1 VTDCCKDCTYIV
13 IVRLSRPSDVFFWFN
28 AAGYP
33 RTRWDSLRMISM
45 IPQTGLSMETPHFDR
60 PPFGIPNEATL
71 KLGRA
76 IAYCVFQGVMRVTRI
91 TKETTVLDEHYTP
104 GAGGSSWWNSEF
116 VCALADTHR
125 HLGHLIKKERWHGYD
140 ATHSDEAL
148 KGFNYL
154 GAFVDLAAAKLA
166 VELAVWGMP
175 TDQEPLGAEP
185 GFIN

>member
-1 VTDCCKDCTYIV
+1 LWI
-13 IVRLSRPSDVFFWFN
+13 L
-28 AAGYP
+28 
-33 RTRWDSLRMISM
+33 
-45 IPQTGLSMETPHFDR
+45 
-60 PPFGIPNEATL
+60 NEAAL

-76 IAYCVFQGVMRVTRI
+76 IADCVSQGVTRVARI
-91 TKETTVLDEHYTP
+91 TKQTTVLDKHYIP
-104 GAGGSSWWNSEF
+104 GAGSSSWWNSEF

-125 HLGHLIKKERWHGYD
+125 HLGHLIKKEQWHGYD

-166 VELAVWGMP
+166 VELAVWGVP
-175 TDQEPLGAEP
+175 TDQEQLGAEL